1 MNLDAY
7 LDIKNSL
14 VCKTGLKI
22 QKKKKKR
29 STYKDCKAESQA
41 LGLLI
46 WELQMDQV
54 LRAMERGV

>member
-46 WELQMDQV
+46 WEL
-54 LRAMERGV
+54 

>member
-22 QKKKKKR
+22 QKKKKKKI
-29 STYKDCKAESQA
+29 Y
-41 LGLLI
+41 L
-46 WELQMDQV
+46 
-54 LRAMERGV
+54 